1 MADLEDTIFKQ
12 NVPGRWSSHE
22 PKGADVRHD
31 DGDEDGT
38 HGQQP
43 AVDEDDDGNNGVP
56 KTEED
61 ALFEHARY
69 LAREDVPEPIRRGIL
84 AERMRKSKTGVKG
97 VLADYK
103 AHCKMEKAQREAV
116 ALQRQ
121 AILTRMAEG
130 YKMSAEESALYA
142 AAAPAHDE
150 TLLDSDDEDDAEFL
164 EEFRK
169 QRLQEMMQKS
179 NKPTFRE
186 LKEVSTA
193 DFLEE
198 VETEDKRVVVVVH
211 LYESS
216 VQACVRM
223 NRFLEEMVRTMPE
236 IKFLRMH
243 ATSNQI
249 EVDRLT
255 LPILN
260 IYRAGECE
268 AVLAGIA
275 EELGEYFTRE
285 DVEWLLESKLQEKGL
300 L

>member
-12 NVPGRWSSHE
+12 NVPGRWSTHE
-22 PKGADVRHD
+22 PKGTDTRHD

-38 HGQQP
+38 HGQHP
-43 AVDEDDDGNNGVP
+43 EVDDDGADGGDAVP

-69 LAREDVPEPIRRGIL
+69 LAREDVPEPIRRSIL

-103 AHCKMEKAQREAV
+103 AHCKMEKAQREAI

-121 AILTRMAEG
+121 AILTRMTEG

-142 AAAPAHDE
+142 VAAPGAHDDA
-150 TLLDSDDEDDAEFL
+150 TALDSEDEDDAEFL
-164 EEFRK
+164 EEFRT

-198 VETEDKRVVVVVH
+198 VETVDKRVVVVVH

-243 ATSNQI
+243 ASSNQI

-268 AVLAGIA
+268 AVLAGVA
-275 EELGEYFTRE
+275 EELGDFFTRE
-285 DVEWLLESKLQEKGL
+285 DVDFH
-300 L
+300 